1 MIHKISVFYILGVLM
16 LCICHAAQSNPSPKP
31 IDMLQVQIGKPFPY
45 TAAFPGAS
53 DSMASQL
60 GFYTFNAPNSSNSKL
75 PFVDYQ
81 VAINNSTHAVYY
93 VRGTRQYSE
102 MNGCLE
108 SLRIVSNL
116 LAPLYGT
123 SVKDINSS
131 TLMRKSSDTLI
142 EAMCSYKGLSPYV
155 ELSLNIQSESQYKE
169 IDNNINR
176 KYAR

>member
-1 MIHKISVFYILGVLM
+1 MIHKILVFYILGVLM

-31 IDMLQVQIGKPFPY
+31 IDMLQVQISKPFPY
-45 TAAFPGAS
+45 TAAFPGSS

-60 GFYTFNAPNSSNSKL
+60 GFFTFNAPNASNSKL

-81 VAINNSTHAVYY
+81 VAINNSTQAVYY
-93 VRGTRQYSE
+93 VRGTKQYSE

-123 SVKDINSS
+123 SAQDIKGA
-131 TLMRKSSDTLI
+131 TLMRKSSDILI

-169 IDNNINR
+169 IDNNIKR